1 MLPKAY
7 LQTRHS
13 KAAQCELCNWHGVTL
28 YHSHRRVVASHRVFE
43 GSLAGGYTLACTL
56 LNISERDAP
65 SKRSYWKLWL
75 AGIFVVLAL
84 PFLRWGGYLLVARNR
99 LPERVAQPS
108 SSRVLWLVRGLE

>member
-28 YHSHRRVVASHRVFE
+28 HHSHRRVVASHRVFE

-65 SKRSYWKLWL
+65 SKRSYC
-75 AGIFVVLAL
+75 
-84 PFLRWGGYLLVARNR
+84 FLRWGGYLLVARNR

>member
-13 KAAQCELCNWHGVTL
+13 KAAQCELCNWHGVTV

-43 GSLAGGYTLACTL
+43 GSLAGGYTLACPL

-65 SKRSYWKLWL
+65 SKRSYWKLWP
-75 AGIFVVLAL
+75 AGIFV
-84 PFLRWGGYLLVARNR
+84 RSE
-99 LPERVAQPS
+99 ERRVGKEGRAGWSTS
-108 SSRVLWLVRGLE
+108 SDRRRE